1 MLTYTKYLLAILSA
15 INMCSCKPK
24 PAILKEVIYK
34 NYSFAQLKGYLGGKW
49 ILIDSASN
57 DTLLTPFTFTYKP
70 KSDTS
75 GYMNPTTRLEY
86 HVTFFDLRK
95 DQNDYFIQYT
105 PYMPSPNRKF
115 YKIKKISNLE
125 FVVEVD
131 KHIVVYKKLPGN

>member
-1 MLTYTKYLLAILSA
+1 MLTYTKYLLAILA
-15 INMCSCKPK
+15 INMFLQTK
-24 PAILKEVIYK
+24 AGNIKEVIYK

-86 HVTFFDLRK
+86 GV
-95 DQNDYFIQYT
+95 
-105 PYMPSPNRKF
+105 
-115 YKIKKISNLE
+115 KIKMIILFNIPLICLLLTVN
-125 FVVEVD
+125 F
-131 KHIVVYKKLPGN
+131 IR